1 MGSRSS
7 SVLRRLVAV
16 ALAGLAGLSVVAR
29 GQVPLP
35 DAAERQ
41 RLEALEQRAD
51 ERLTSLQ
58 READQLAKQQ
68 RGLLDQ
74 LRALEVK
81 RDMAGADLAK
91 TEAALGLAQ
100 ADRARIASQLD
111 DAERQ
116 VAELRPRVHR
126 RVAAL
131 YAAGSTGTL
140 RAWLSSDDL
149 AASARDTRLLA
160 EVTAQDR
167 REFERFAAL
176 KAELGTRRVE
186 LDRRTKDAETL
197 RAKALDARDRAA
209 RATQDHAALVRQV
222 DAQRD
227 LTARLAGELE
237 TARTQLQQHLAGLA
251 QDPSAPA
258 VLPIAPFKGTLP
270 WPATGRVAA
279 AFGRQ
284 ASSRFGTTVPR
295 SGIEI
300 AVPRGTQ
307 VRATHNGRVAYADT
321 FSGFGRLVIVDHGQK
336 AFSLY
341 GYLDEINVK
350 RGEDLD
356 RGHLIGS
363 SGESPEGKPAL
374 YFELRIDAR
383 PVNPIEWL
391 KR

>member
-7 SVLRRLVAV
+7 DALRRLVAV
-16 ALAGLAGLSVVAR
+16 GLAGLAGLSVAAR
-29 GQVPLP
+29 AQAPLP
-35 DAAERQ
+35 DALERQ

-51 ERLTSLQ
+51 ERLASLQ
-58 READQLAKQQ
+58 READQLARQQ
-68 RGLLDQ
+68 RGLLDR
-74 LRALEVK
+74 LRALEVT
-81 RDMAGADLAK
+81 RDLTTAALTK

-100 ADRARIASQLD
+100 ADCARVASQID

-116 VAELRPRVHR
+116 MAELRPRVHR

-149 AASARDTRLLA
+149 AAAARDTRMLA

-176 KAELGTRRVE
+176 KTELGTRRVE
-186 LDRRTKDAETL
+186 LEQRTRDAESL
-197 RAKALDARDRAA
+197 RTKALDARDRAA

-237 TARTQLQQHLAGLA
+237 AARSQLQQHLAGLSP
-251 QDPSAPA
+251 DPSAPA
-258 VLPIAPFKGTLP
+258 VLPIEPFKGTLP
-270 WPATGRVAA
+270 WPAIGRVAA

-284 ASSRFGTTVPR
+284 SSSRFGTAVPR

-307 VRATHNGRVAYADT
+307 VRASHNGRVAYADS
-321 FSGFGRLVIVDHGQK
+321 FSGFGRLVIVDHGRK
-336 AFSLY
+336 AYLLY

-363 SGESPEGKPAL
+363 SGESPEGRPAV